1 MDNRNDPQ
9 KQEERERFIQELY
22 EIFHGNEET
31 VNAIMESFDH
41 PEELRTM
48 TCWEDLFSD
57 DDDDEEEA

>member
-1 MDNRNDPQ
+1 MDDRTEQQ
-9 KQEERERFIQELY
+9 KQEDRERFIQELY
-22 EIFHGNEET
+22 EMFNGDEET

-57 DDDDEEEA
+57 DDEE